1 MKTIFNFKAME
12 IIGEAN
18 VNLELNQKMLKV
30 IGTANLIKEVEK
42 RIVLHDK
49 RSKQWVRLGLGIL
62 SDVNRL
68 QLYIK
73 MLKRLKKYYYNALES
88 LQLQVEKE
96 KHTSGYFK

>member
-12 IIGEAN
+12 IIGETN

-42 RIVLHDK
+42 RILIHDK
-49 RSKQWVRLGLGIL
+49 RAKQWVSLGLSIL

-73 MLKRLKKYYYNALES
+73 MLKRLKKYYYNSLES

-96 KHTSGYFK
+96 KHTAGYFK